1 MDYIKRRKNIFNEM
15 KDNSI
20 FVFFNIRPF
29 EDASKYDVDRNFY
42 YLTGILEFDNILVL
56 KKGTENIEKL
66 YIHHIDLQQEKWTG
80 KTIRKDEA
88 INISGVKNI
97 DYIDNFY
104 DDLFKMIDEETSLY
118 TLFKEDE
125 SIKYSYEELFRNKIL
140 DNFKITLINGNNI
153 LKKYRSIKDQEE
165 IELIRKANLITN
177 EGLKAILSNLKP
189 GLKEYQVESYFDQAI
204 KFNGATGY
212 SFPTIAASGI
222 NGTCLHYSENNTEIN
237 DGDLVLF
244 DLGASLN
251 TYCADISRTYPAN
264 GKFTER
270 QKLVYNIVLN
280 GQKLIESKARPG
292 YTTKELN
299 QILIDYFFVEL
310 KKIALINTKDEVFK
324 YYFHGVSHHL
334 GMDCHD
340 FCIYDSLKA
349 GAVISNEPGLY
360 IPEWNIG
367 IRIEDD
373 LLITEDGNINLSA
386 GVIKEISEIEE
397 FMSK

>member
-1 MDYIKRRKNIFNEM
+1 MDYIQRRKNVINEM
-15 KDNSI
+15 KENSI
-20 FVFFNIRPF
+20 FVFFNVRPF

-42 YLTGILEFDNILVL
+42 YLTGLLEFDNILVL
-56 KKGTENIEKL
+56 KKGKEISEKL
-66 YIHHIDLQQEKWTG
+66 YIHRIDLQQEKWTG

-88 INISGVKNI
+88 IKISGIQNI

-104 DDLFKMIDEETSLY
+104 ADLTKMVEADTCLY
-118 TLFKEDE
+118 TLFKEDD
-125 SIKYSYEELFRNKIL
+125 SLNYSYEEVFRKKVQTDFNL
-140 DNFKITLINGNNI
+140 TLINGNNI
-153 LKKYRSIKDQEE
+153 LKKYRSIKDNEE
-165 IELIRKANLITN
+165 VELIRKANLITN
-177 EGLKAILSNLKP
+177 EGLKEILSNLKP
-189 GLKEYQVESYFDQAI
+189 GLLEYQVESYFDQAI

-222 NGTCLHYSENNTEIN
+222 NGTCLHYSENNSIIN
-237 DGDLVLF
+237 DGDLILF

-280 GQKLIESKARPG
+280 GQKLIESKAKPG
-292 YTTKELN
+292 YTTRELN
-299 QILIDYFFVEL
+299 QILVDYFYDEL
-310 KKIALINTKDEVFK
+310 KKIGLVNTKEEVFK

-340 FCIYDSLKA
+340 FCIYDSLKP

-373 LLITEDGNINLSA
+373 LLITENGNINLSA
-386 GVIKEISEIEE
+386 GVIKEIDEIED
-397 FMSK
+397 FMSR

>member
-310 KKIALINTKDEVFK
+310 KKIGLINTKDEVFK